1 MLLRK
6 TSIALIGS
14 NVLLICFTNDFSYK
28 DRFLASLPAARRA
41 SADFTRPVFM
51 AVAFYLSAKKQK
63 VHL

>member
-1 MLLRK
+1 MIWFLN
-6 TSIALIGS
+6 G
-14 NVLLICFTNDFSYK
+14 CSYK